1 MTMGRSLVE
10 GEARGEV
17 IVLDEALS
25 FWGGYEPATG
35 RIIDPSHPQ
44 HGMSL
49 TGRIVVMAHGRGSSS
64 SASVLAEA
72 LRLGTGPAGLVL
84 ERPDQILVTGSLVAG
99 LLYGVVCPV
108 AVGKVPAGASGIWEL
123 GPEGVIRPSP
133 RP

>member
-1 MTMGRSLVE
+1 MGRSLVG
-10 GEARGEV
+10 GEARGEI
-17 IVLDEALS
+17 IVLDEPLS

-108 AVGKVPAGASGIWEL
+108 AVGEVPAGASGIWEL
-123 GPEGVIRPSP
+123 GREGVIRPSP
-133 RP
+133 RS

>member
-1 MTMGRSLVE
+1 MGRSLVE
-10 GEARGEV
+10 GEARGE
-17 IVLDEALS
+17 IIILDEPLS

-35 RIIDPSHPQ
+35 RIIDPRHPQ

-49 TGRIVVMAHGRGSSS
+49 TGRIVAMAHGRGSSS

-108 AVGKVPAGASGIWEL
+108 AVGKVPTGASGIWEL

-133 RP
+133 KP